1 MADPYMEKAR
11 EIANRHGFLAAVEKA
26 FLAGDILDALRE
38 AHEAGKRG
46 WQPIETAPKD
56 GTLIWLGS
64 EHGSMRV
71 GLWEDGAQHE
81 NHGTVGG
88 GWRDFY
94 RIECDGQ
101 RDTLWPVVWWHPL
114 PSPPAILS
122 EQGDG

>member
-1 MADPYMEKAR
+1 MPDYKEKAQ
-11 EIANRHGFLAAVEKA
+11 EIAARWRGPVGGVLY
-26 FLAGDILDALRE
+26 GDILTALRE
-38 AHEAGKRG
+38 AHEAGRREEREG

-56 GTLIWLGS
+56 GTPIWLGS

-71 GLWEDGAQHE
+71 GLWEGGAQHE